1 MITED
6 FVSFE
11 IAKLLKEK
19 GFDGKCTHCFALDTN
34 EIQNIYDDVTPGY
47 SPLAPCDWNHIT
59 EEESCQIGL
68 SGWTNL
74 SAPTLWVAMKWLR
87 EVHKMHVCISYT
99 EENNWAVEIQSY
111 NGENYSVWK
120 STQLLGLN
128 LKVGFD
134 SHEEACEAAI
144 RYCLENLI

>member
-19 GFDGKCTHCFALDTN
+19 GFDRKCTHCFALDTN

-47 SPLAPCDWNHIT
+47 SPLEPCDWNHIT
-59 EEESCQIGL
+59 EEESRPIGL

-87 EVHKMHVCISYT
+87 EVHKMHVRISYT

-111 NGENYSVWK
+111 NGENYPVSK
-120 STQLLGLN
+120 STQLLGHN
-128 LKVGFD
+128 FEVGFD

-144 RYCLENLI
+144 KYCLENLI